1 MKELVKRA
9 KANGH
14 RFTCDGCHRDLDS
27 FLLLDGARAELA
39 RLVERAASNQ

>member
-27 FLLLDGARAELA
+27 YFLLDGARAELA
-39 RLVERAASNQ
+39 RLLEWAEGKE